1 MADGRGGY
9 REGAFAPLSPD
20 REAARLD
27 LEQEK
32 ARHERIKADRAQLE
46 LDIALGNHLPR
57 EVTAA
62 AAATAMAAFVQT
74 MRSLGPN
81 LERSL
86 GLSPAVAEAIEIAVD
101 QALSTLGE
109 QLEAMTRLPGG
120 AGHA

>member
-46 LDIALGNHLPR
+46 LDIALGRHLPR
-57 EVTAA
+57 EVIAA
-62 AAATAMAAFVQT
+62 ASATAMAAFVQT

-86 GLSPAVAEAIEIAVD
+86 GLSPKVAEAVEIAID
-101 QALSTLGE
+101 QALSTLGD
-109 QLEAMTRLPGG
+109 QLEAMTCLPGS